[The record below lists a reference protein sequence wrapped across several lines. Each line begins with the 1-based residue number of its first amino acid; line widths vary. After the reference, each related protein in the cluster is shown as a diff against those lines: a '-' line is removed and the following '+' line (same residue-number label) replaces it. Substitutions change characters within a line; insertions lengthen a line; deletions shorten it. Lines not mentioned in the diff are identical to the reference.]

1 MSLVG
6 PRPLPIRDVAKF
18 TDLGLM
24 RRFSVAPGLT
34 GLWQVSGRCN
44 LEFEDWIRLDLAYI
58 DGWSLWLDLKILAQT
73 PLATLTGDGAV

>member
-1 MSLVG
+1 
-6 PRPLPIRDVAKF
+6 
-18 TDLGLM
+18 M